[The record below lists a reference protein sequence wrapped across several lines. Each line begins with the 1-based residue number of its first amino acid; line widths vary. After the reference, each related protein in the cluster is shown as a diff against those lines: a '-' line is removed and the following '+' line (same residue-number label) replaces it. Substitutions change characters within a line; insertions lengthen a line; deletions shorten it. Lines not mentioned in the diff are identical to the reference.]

1 MAYSYSEHNNYGAM
15 LVTDEGERMGLNDIN
30 AMNVQMIDDE
40 TLENAMYYVKMF
52 GGKFDIMTKEFN
64 RRVKE
69 QGKQFDSVM
78 LVDRETHKITY
89 DEKIKKALVNKYG
102 WDAVTIKSVVQL
114 SKLFG
119 AEVIADLD
127 KAGAIEITKSQSIKW
142 R

>member
-1 MAYSYSEHNNYGAM
+1 MVYSEHNNYGAM

-30 AMNVQMIDDE
+30 AMSVQMLDDN

-69 QGKQFDSVM
+69 QGKEFSSVE
-78 LVDRETHKITY
+78 LVDRETKKIKDSET
-89 DEKIKKALVNKYG
+89 IKKALVNKYG
-102 WDAVTIKSVVQL
+102 WEAVATKSPAQL
-114 SKLFG
+114 SKLYG
-119 AEVIADLD
+119 AEVIADLQRAD
-127 KAGAIEITKSQSIKW
+127 AIEMTKTQSIKW

>member
-1 MAYSYSEHNNYGAM
+1 MVYSEHNNYGAM

-30 AMNVQMIDDE
+30 AMSVQTLDDN

-69 QGKQFDSVM
+69 QGKQFSSVE
-78 LVDRETHKITY
+78 LVDRETKKIKDSET
-89 DEKIKKALVNKYG
+89 IKKALVNKYG
-102 WDAVTIKSVVQL
+102 WDAVATKSPAQL
-114 SKLFG
+114 AKLFG
-119 AEVIADLD
+119 AEVIADLQQ
-127 KAGAIEITKSQSIKW
+127 ANAIETTKTQSIKW

>member
-1 MAYSYSEHNNYGAM
+1 MVYSEHNNYGAM

-30 AMNVQMIDDE
+30 AMSVQMLDDN

-69 QGKQFDSVM
+69 QGKEFSSVE
-78 LVDRETHKITY
+78 LVDRETKKIKDNET
-89 DEKIKKALVNKYG
+89 IKKALVNKYG
-102 WDAVTIKSVVQL
+102 WDAVAAKSPAQL
-114 SKLFG
+114 AKLFG
-119 AEVIADLD
+119 AEVIADLQQAD
-127 KAGAIEITKSQSIKW
+127 AIETTKTQSIKW